1 MSTTCVRVMAVS
13 FVAFAAGSAMAFVP
27 WSNPNGA
34 GTNFAWA
41 NGGSREGLF
50 GSPTLVDGNTF
61 VFFPTAFR
69 AQAVSGQTN
78 IKGDRLEFDLYANE
92 GFSITGLRIEE
103 LGDYGV
109 IGDGS
114 SVAAGG
120 SLIMTRLNDSFASVF
135 DPIVTT
141 PGSPITTEG
150 FGNWRG
156 TAGVDVSQDAI
167 KWNRVHVVIDND
179 LIAIAGQGGV
189 AFIEKKVFGSGI
201 SITVVPTPG
210 TAALVAAGSLV
221 AFRRRR

>member
-1 MSTTCVRVMAVS
+1 MSTTIRLIAASAV
-13 FVAFAAGSAMAFVP
+13 VAFAGSAMAFVP
-27 WSNPNGA
+27 WSNPSGSGA
-34 GTNFAWA
+34 NFSWD

-50 GSPTLVDGNTF
+50 GSPSLVDGNTF
-61 VFFPTAFR
+61 VFFPSAFR

-78 IKGDRLEFDLYANE
+78 IKGDRLEFDLFANE

-103 LGDYGV
+103 LGDYGI
-109 IGDGS
+109 IGEGS
-114 SVAAGG
+114 SVAAAG
-120 SLIMTRLNDSFASVF
+120 SLIMTRLNDSLSTVF

-141 PGSPITTEG
+141 PGSPITEEG

-156 TAGVDVSQDAI
+156 VAGVDVSQDSI
-167 KWNRVHVVIDND
+167 KWTRVHVVIDND

-210 TAALVAAGSLV
+210 SAALVAAGSVL